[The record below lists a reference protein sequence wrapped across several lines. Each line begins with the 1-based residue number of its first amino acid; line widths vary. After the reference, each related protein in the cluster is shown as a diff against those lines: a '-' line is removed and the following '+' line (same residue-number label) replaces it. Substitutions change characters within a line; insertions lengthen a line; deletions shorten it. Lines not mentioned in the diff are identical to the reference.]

1 MTPMRRP
8 NFQSLLDLSRI
19 VRSEPRVSIMNIFV
33 KCVLPAVA
41 TLCAL
46 AFGSANA
53 AVQLSS
59 TRVVFNEKDKSASI
73 FAKNHG
79 TDPFVVQTWIDGES
93 EEMET
98 PFFVTPPLS
107 RFDGNA
113 ERSLTITRV
122 GGGMPAD
129 RESYYWLNV
138 LEIPQKKAGAA
149 ENSLTLATRTRIKLF
164 YRPEAIQKMP
174 RDASLVQWS
183 WHKDGSTC
191 QLAIKNTSVFTVN
204 FSGIDFPGE
213 ADGFGR
219 TVVAKPLATTL
230 LPLAKCPNGSTKA
243 TAKVVNDYGVV
254 DTWAD
259 ITVQHKADAQPGRQQ

>member
-1 MTPMRRP
+1 
-8 NFQSLLDLSRI
+8 
-19 VRSEPRVSIMNIFV
+19 MNILSKRILSV
-33 KCVLPAVA
+33 VA
-41 TLCAL
+41 TLGAL
-46 AFGSANA
+46 AFSSVHA

-59 TRVVFNEKDKSASI
+59 TRVIFNEKEKSVSI
-73 FAKNHG
+73 NAKNHG
-79 TDPFVVQTWIDGES
+79 TDPFVVQAWIDGES

-107 RFDGNA
+107 RFDGGT

-122 GGGMPAD
+122 GGGMPVD

-138 LEIPQKKAGAA
+138 LEIPQKKRGAS

-183 WHKDGSTC
+183 WQKDGKGC

-204 FSGIDFPGE
+204 FSGIDVPGE

-219 TVVAKPLATTL
+219 TVVAKPLTTTL
-230 LPLAKCPNGSTKA
+230 LPLAKCPSGATKA

-254 DTWAD
+254 ESWAE
-259 ITVQHKADAQPGRQQ
+259 VAVPAGAEAQARGQ

>member
-1 MTPMRRP
+1 
-8 NFQSLLDLSRI
+8 
-19 VRSEPRVSIMNIFV
+19 MNILF
-33 KCVLPAVA
+33 KRLLPVFA
-41 TLCAL
+41 TLGAL
-46 AFGSANA
+46 ALGTAHA

-59 TRVVFNEKDKSASI
+59 TRVVFNEKDKNVSL

-79 TDPFVVQTWIDGES
+79 NEPFVVQAWIDGES

-122 GGGMPAD
+122 GTGMPAD

-138 LEIPQKKAGAA
+138 LEIPQKKTGVA

-183 WHKDGSTC
+183 WHKDGKAC

-204 FSGIDFPGE
+204 FSGIEIAGE
-213 ADGFGR
+213 APGFGR

-230 LPLAKCPNGSTKA
+230 LPLAKCPTGGIKA
-243 TAKVVNDYGVV
+243 TAKVVNDYGVAE
-254 DTWAD
+254 DWPE
-259 ITVQHKADAQPGRQQ
+259 ITVQAGSGGPERRDP